1 MKIFIYKTLIIF
13 FLVVLGFQLTFNY
26 ASKKI
31 KREMDNITSKENID
45 SFKNV
50 LRLQM
55 KEAVEKEEFIKKE
68 DAELI
73 KAFLDKIKIDL
84 YQNNQK

>member
-13 FLVVLGFQLTFNY
+13 FLIVLGFQLTFNY

-31 KREMDNITSKENID
+31 ERQMDNITSKENID

-55 KEAVEKEEFIKKE
+55 KEAIEKEDFIKKE

-73 KAFLDKIKIDL
+73 KTFIDKIKIDL
-84 YQNNQK
+84 YKNNLK

>member
-13 FLVVLGFQLTFNY
+13 FLIVLGFQLTFNY

-31 KREMDNITSKENID
+31 ERQMDNITSKENID

-84 YQNNQK
+84 YQNNLK

>member
-1 MKIFIYKTLIIF
+1 M
-13 FLVVLGFQLTFNY
+13 
-26 ASKKI
+26 
-31 KREMDNITSKENID
+31 
-45 SFKNV
+45 

-73 KAFLDKIKIDL
+73 KAFLDKIRIDL
-84 YQNNQK
+84 YQNNLK

>member
-13 FLVVLGFQLTFNY
+13 FLIVLGFQLTFNY

-31 KREMDNITSKENID
+31 ERQMDNITSKENID

-73 KAFLDKIKIDL
+73 KAFIDKIKIDL
-84 YQNNQK
+84 YQNNLK

>member
-13 FLVVLGFQLTFNY
+13 FLIVLGFQLTFNY

-31 KREMDNITSKENID
+31 NREMDNITSKENID

-73 KAFLDKIKIDL
+73 KAFIDKIKIDL
-84 YQNNQK
+84 YQNNLK

>member
-13 FLVVLGFQLTFNY
+13 FLIVLGFQLTFNY

-31 KREMDNITSKENID
+31 NREMDNITSKENID

-55 KEAVEKEEFIKKE
+55 KEAVEKEEFIKKII
-68 DAELI
+68 LC
-73 KAFLDKIKIDL
+73 
-84 YQNNQK
+84 QK